1 MLKFHTTS
9 FYKKI
14 LLKTFAAFRTESTF
28 QIDSSSILRSF
39 VRQNHSDLQQR
50 NREVFVVQKSR
61 LKCYYWCQ
69 GQHHLILLLWIG
81 AILIYILQSCIFSLF
96 SKAEHLWWWIAIDC
110 IQIFMQNTQA
120 QNIISHTCIYANI
133 YTSVIFI
140 PNHGIFELLHNTH
153 AEWDGQWMAQPCK
166 ICQNVAFPFN
176 QLRKREIC
184 SKKSSLQHDANTVI

>member
-1 MLKFHTTS
+1 M
-9 FYKKI
+9 
-14 LLKTFAAFRTESTF
+14 KTFAAFRTESTF

-50 NREVFVVQKSR
+50 SWGIFVVQKSR

-81 AILIYILQSCIFSLF
+81 AILIYILQSCIFSLL
-96 SKAEHLWWWIAIDC
+96 SKAWT
-110 IQIFMQNTQA
+110 FMMMDSYWLHSNLYAEYAGTKHHF
-120 QNIISHTCIYANI
+120 SHTCTYANI

-176 QLRKREIC
+176 QLRKRVLLH
-184 SKKSSLQHDANTVI
+184 KSQNR